1 MVPTVCTVVYA
12 LGLLVFMAT
21 NRVQVHFGELYLAPR
36 GGSKRVSEVSIE
48 TTSQITT
55 CF

>member
-21 NRVQVHFGELYLAPR
+21 NREVHFGELYLAPS
-36 GGSKRVSEVSIE
+36 GGSVFQRF
-48 TTSQITT
+48 Q
-55 CF
+55 